1 MKATPSDY
9 SQSSNKKNVL
19 RVIKSEPRQIP
30 YFNPENFPNDE
41 QKRDLLNM
49 PLKNAFENGGRNQ
62 FFPEKRNYRDIFT
75 SDTSRF
81 PPINNIS
88 NTNNINR
95 NNIRNRNS
103 SNSSFY
109 KEPSLINKIRRNENM
124 SDNININNINQTNN
138 NILNNNITNIGLN
151 INNNLI
157 KNDVVNINKND
168 EEEKNQENIE
178 KNKEKEKKMI
188 DEYNILEKILKE
200 EQNLFLDDNYHILQS
215 EQYERIPEELSSYI
229 ISKRVN
235 FPNEIYQA
243 FSSTDI
249 NNSQGIDEEKNSE
262 NYAIIFPPLNSI
274 IFVQRNILTF
284 FNYINENSFIY
295 DDFSKPIKKLLIT
308 TPKPGILINDIKFIM
323 VCVMEGEIHLLGIA
337 FQNNEYNVNDIPII
351 RKTDFIINLKET
363 VIDLVSTANHRI
375 FISVINNKIYEL
387 DYSNKQNIFSN
398 FFGPKSTLE
407 VINKEK
413 PILFGII
420 TDLKFFFKQSREI
433 IYKLKV
439 DNTRNILYAL
449 KYTIPNKEKT
459 LKLDKVTDS
468 SIIIFDLGLDGN
480 GFSKITEI
488 WQEDILNYGYDFY
501 GYNNFNIYN
510 ENDLNV
516 NNNLIQ
522 KSNIIIDIVPLTRD
536 KYKDNHLLVIKRNG
550 QKIFLNFMTFIDET
564 IIKNEEE
571 ILQFNSSAFCRNRI
585 TERFTYTIK
594 QIPISKYNNLNNN
607 TFNNNQTILYDIINY
622 FPFSTFCFYKN
633 KNINDANIEEYILNI
648 IDDDYSSIARNENI
662 NLYSQNRG
670 LSETEETLYKSTTN
684 KKELYSIIKLSDYNI
699 EDSYGLG
706 NLLKNSNNIFISNNT
721 KYIDNSLTE
730 IVSYNCMNEYAKQLF
745 YSPEEYA
752 ILFSDEF
759 VIVKKLRPIDTLIEI
774 MQYKNFKNN
783 IMNDKDNINSLNDIE
798 NNSAND
804 LNINLNSKETSSHMR
819 KRISM
824 PSLIGQKN
832 RVNNPF
838 QINRDKIISQKFKEF
853 ISIHGYIETTVM
865 LLNIITNNNF
875 NYYIKNPIDNFEAN
889 QINQINNVRNNIIHS
904 NNNNII
910 NKDDFLNFDDLQSF
924 YLTPYSLTQLKND
937 NQLMKMGQEYLM
949 KLFIYAK
956 EDIDIQSN
964 NYQNLLNILL
974 SNLNINKDLL
984 SQNNNNNL
992 RFQIN
997 TNNNINNNLIQNMNN
1012 LFEGKNFMSY
1022 GFLLFLSRIV
1032 RLFWEEH
1039 IFIRTKKFYQSD
1051 NFDFNIINNLNQNQ
1065 IMFIKNMLIKFL
1077 NTINQ
1082 YKIDLLQHT
1091 SNITINMNRFNNY
1104 LNDIDQFLKN
1114 NSGYA
1119 INEVKRQL
1127 NPEDQNIINNHR
1139 RILNYYNSTFNF
1151 QKFNND
1157 LDIIISITNRIIEI
1171 LNFMDTI
1178 YRINITEELKRRKSY
1193 NILNIKIKDLF
1204 RGNYPFV
1211 INEFLQIIFEFY
1223 LKEKNMEFASIK
1235 IQEIIQQ
1242 CPNIVNKNDANAIE
1256 GNFLLKFCNYNEL
1269 DNLDKIKYIQEA
1281 VEKINLNLKSVKI
1294 EEVVNYLSKFQ
1305 DLKNIISFCLKKGKL
1320 LEPEANL
1327 NIERNPNK
1335 LLHLNKNISL
1345 FNNDIDDVDDDND
1358 SDNDNNKNQFN
1369 YHNIDNY
1376 EENKK
1381 DINKIEMENNDT
1393 EFYKCI
1399 NIILNILHY
1408 LHNSIVYNS
1417 FEHYINVIS
1426 PNSNIFYYPVYINNL
1441 LSNRTMNEYLEME
1454 NFILNLIF
1462 NEQYEYIH
1470 SIIISFLKKN
1480 NMINKLQEINSPS
1493 IEKYLNNEINLNNNS
1508 PQSLFSMFNFYFKN
1522 KNYSCA
1528 TKILANL
1535 INYKNPGISLDIN
1548 GENINKNNNF
1558 VSLDDRITYVNSMF
1572 RTIELQIKDA
1582 EYIQL
1587 PEQKMKEI
1595 QEAKSLK
1602 EKMINIRNL
1611 LNIQYEIKSYLTNYI
1626 NNALNNNNNTEN
1638 LDNDRNLNEFH
1649 IAIIKLDNEIIS
1661 LNELYQHFAKK
1672 FSIFD
1677 SCISILFEIK
1687 FSNTNNKI
1695 EKKEIRRV
1703 YTDYF
1708 CKFDE
1713 RTLEAEWPYINFDR
1727 FTRIFN
1733 TLIKEKTQYQNFYN
1747 MLQNNGMKN
1756 KYRDIIPLE
1765 FIIALIESM
1774 NRRLIFAK
1782 DNFFNNDNYYLI
1794 KLKQNYTDRDNPF
1807 WLIHFL
1813 REQILLPFSFIFNEY
1828 FIIYLSLCKESNIKK
1843 FSNINNYNDLISNKS
1858 NIINN
1863 DNLSVNTFNS
1873 NNLSVINNSSYEEYG
1888 MIFDGNISGDI
1899 NKKLSQDTKLYS
1911 LFLLLGIEKLWSDRL
1926 IGILDNNIDFYLEN
1940 KTKTQ
1945 DNLDLK
1951 QFYLEI
1957 KKNGN
1962 LKINNIIKE
1971 YFEEL
1976 KNCKLYFDER
1986 KYEYLKKYGEIIKNE
2001 IEISKEKINNYY
2013 LNKNKTNN
2021 DYDYD
2026 EDNNKYN
2033 NNNNENKILEVNF
2046 VENINPSNSF
2056 MNFTNYM
2063 GGGGF
2068 INKMGQNKNI

>member
-41 QKRDLLNM
+41 QKKNLLNM

-62 FFPEKRNYRDIFT
+62 FFPEKRNYRDIFMPEIN
-75 SDTSRF
+75 RF
-81 PPINNIS
+81 PPINNNIS

-95 NNIRNRNS
+95 NIRNRTS
-103 SNSSFY
+103 TNSSFY
-109 KEPSLINKIRRNENM
+109 KEPGLINKIRRNENM
-124 SDNININNINQTNN
+124 VDNTNINNNINNN
-138 NILNNNITNIGLN
+138 NIINNNITNISQN
-151 INNNLI
+151 MNNNFI
-157 KNDVVNINKND
+157 RNEVVNINKND
-168 EEEKNQENIE
+168 EEEKNTEILE
-178 KNKEKEKKMI
+178 DNKEKEKKMI

-235 FPNEIYQA
+235 FPNEIYQT
-243 FSSTDI
+243 FSSED
-249 NNSQGIDEEKNSE
+249 NSNQESEFQIRNEEKNSE
-262 NYAIIFPPLNSI
+262 NFAVIFPPLNSI

-284 FNYINENSFIY
+284 FNFINEKSFSY
-295 DDFSKPIKKLLIT
+295 DDFSKPVKKLLIT
-308 TPKPGILINDIKFIM
+308 IPKPGILINDEIKFIM
-323 VCVMEGEIHLLGIA
+323 VCVLEGEIHILGIA
-337 FQNNEYNVNDIPII
+337 FENNEYNVNDKPII
-351 RKTDFIINLKET
+351 HKTDFIINFKET
-363 VIDLVSTANHRI
+363 VIDLISTANHRI
-375 FISVINNKIYEL
+375 FMSVSNNKIYEL
-387 DYSNKQNIFSN
+387 NYSIRQNNFFN

-420 TDLKFFFKQSREI
+420 TDLKFFIKQSREI

-449 KYTIPNKEKT
+449 KYTIPNKETT
-459 LKLDKVTDS
+459 LDLNKVIDS
-468 SIIIFDLGLDGN
+468 SVVIFDLGLDGN
-480 GFSKITEI
+480 GFSKLTEI
-488 WQEDILNYGYDFY
+488 WQEDILNFGYDFY
-501 GYNNFNIYN
+501 GYNNFAGVYS
-510 ENDLNV
+510 ESDLID

-522 KSNIIIDIVPLTRD
+522 RSNIIIDIVPLTRD
-536 KYKDNHLLVIKRNG
+536 KYKDYHLLIIKRNG
-550 QKIFLNFMTFIDET
+550 HKIFLNFMTYTDET
-564 IIKNEEE
+564 NIKNEDK

-607 TFNNNQTILYDIINY
+607 NNQTILYDIINY

-633 KNINDANIEEYILNI
+633 KNINDTNIEEYILNI
-648 IDDDYSSIARNENI
+648 IDDDFSSIARNENI
-662 NLYSQNRG
+662 HLYNQNRG
-670 LSETEETLYKSTTN
+670 LAETEETLYKSTTD

-706 NLLKNSNNIFISNNT
+706 NLLKNSNNIFISKNT

-730 IVSYNCMNEYAKQLF
+730 IVSYNYMNEYVKQLF

-759 VIVKKLRPIDTLIEI
+759 LIFKKLRPIDALIEI

-783 IMNDKDNINSLNDIE
+783 IINDKDNISSLNDID

-804 LNINLNSKETSSHMR
+804 LNINLNSNESSSHMR

-832 RVNNPF
+832 RISNPF

-875 NYYIKNPIDNFEAN
+875 NYYIKNPVDNLEAN
-889 QINQINNVRNNIIHS
+889 QINQINNIRNNIIHS
-904 NNNNII
+904 NNNS
-910 NKDDFLNFDDLQSF
+910 NKDDFLNFDDLQKF

-937 NQLMKMGQEYLM
+937 NQLMKMGQEFLM

-974 SNLNINKDLL
+974 NNLNINKELL
-984 SQNNNNNL
+984 SQNNNNNNL
-992 RFQIN
+992 RFRIN
-997 TNNNINNNLIQNMNN
+997 TNNNINNNLLQNMNN

-1032 RLFWEEH
+1032 RLFWEEN
-1039 IFIRTKKFYQSD
+1039 IFIRTKIFYQSD

-1091 SNITINMNRFNNY
+1091 SNITINMNKFNNY

-1127 NPEDQNIINNHR
+1127 SPEDQNIINNHK

-1178 YRINITEELKRRKSY
+1178 YKINITPELKRRKSY
-1193 NILNIKIKDLF
+1193 NILDIKIKDLF
-1204 RGNYPFV
+1204 KGNYPFV
-1211 INEFLQIIFEFY
+1211 ISELLQIIFEFY

-1242 CPNIVNKNDANAIE
+1242 CPNIVNKSDANAIE

-1305 DLKNIISFCLKKGKL
+1305 DIKNIITFCLKKGKL
-1320 LEPEANL
+1320 LESDANL
-1327 NIERNPNK
+1327 NIEKNPDK
-1335 LLHLNKNISL
+1335 LLHLNKTISL
-1345 FNNDIDDVDDDND
+1345 FGNDIDDNDDND
-1358 SDNDNNKNQFN
+1358 NKFKYN
-1369 YHNIDNY
+1369 YNY
-1376 EENKK
+1376 TYKDDTEENKK
-1381 DINKIEMENNDT
+1381 DINKLEMENNDT

-1470 SIIISFLKKN
+1470 YIIISFLKKN

-1508 PQSLFSMFNFYFKN
+1508 PQSLFSMYNFYFRN

-1535 INYKNPGISLDIN
+1535 INYKNTGISLDIN
-1548 GENINKNNNF
+1548 GDNINKNKNF

-1595 QEAKSLK
+1595 QEAKLLK

-1626 NNALNNNNNTEN
+1626 NNALNNNNWEN
-1638 LDNDRNLNEFH
+1638 EDNDRDLNEFEF
-1649 IAIIKLDNEIIS
+1649 AIIKLDNEIIS
-1661 LNELYQHFAKK
+1661 LNELYQNFAKK

-1695 EKKEIRRV
+1695 ERKEIRSV

-1713 RTLEAEWPYINFDR
+1713 RTLESSWPYINFDR
-1727 FTRIFN
+1727 FTRLFN

-1747 MLQNNGMKN
+1747 MLQTNGMKN

-1765 FIIALIESM
+1765 FIIALIERM
-1774 NRRLIFAK
+1774 NRRLIFSK
-1782 DNFFNNDNYYLI
+1782 DNFFNNDKYYLI

-1807 WLIHFL
+1807 WFIHFL
-1813 REQILLPFSFIFNEY
+1813 REQIFLPFSFIFNEY
-1828 FIIYLSLCKESNIKK
+1828 FIIYLSLCKESNPKK
-1843 FSNINNYNDLISNKS
+1843 FSNINNYNDFISNKS

-1873 NNLSVINNSSYEEYG
+1873 NNLSVINDSGYEEYG
-1888 MIFDGNISGDI
+1888 MIFDGNLTGDI

-1911 LFLLLGIEKLWSDRL
+1911 IFLLLGIAKLWIDRL
-1926 IGILDNNIDFYLEN
+1926 IGIIDNNIDFYLEN

-1976 KNCKLYFDER
+1976 KNCKLHFDER
-1986 KYEYLKKYGEIIKNE
+1986 KYEYLKKYGEIIKND
-2001 IEISKEKINNYY
+2001 IEMAKEKVNNYY
-2013 LNKNKTNN
+2013 LNKNKIND

-2026 EDNNKYN
+2026 EDKKNYN
-2033 NNNNENKILEVNF
+2033 NSNDNKDNILKIKF
-2046 VENINPSNSF
+2046 VGDRNTSTF
-2056 MNFTNYM
+2056 MPFTNSM

-2068 INKMGQNKNI
+2068 INKMGPNKNIFDK